1 MNGKSLFNTD
11 FSIKRLMT
19 ALVLIPLL
27 VYLGLAVLVYFFA
40 DKLIFQPPPAFVE
53 DDAATVQLA
62 TPSGEKIAAKFHPH
76 PDAKATILFSHG
88 NAEDI
93 FGSGPFFERLRDA
106 GFNVLAYDYR
116 GYGASDG
123 APSERNVYEDAE
135 TAYRYLTDELKIPA
149 GKIILH
155 GRSLGGAVAVE
166 LAARQPCG
174 GLIVES
180 SFVSAFRVLTRVTI
194 FPFDRFESL
203 DKIKRIRCPVLF
215 IHGRRDELVHFRHG
229 EALFAAA
236 PEPKFFYAV
245 EAAAHNDLAM
255 RAGDAYWQRIRDFA
269 DNLPK

>member
-1 MNGKSLFNTD
+1 M
-11 FSIKRLMT
+11 I

-27 VYLGLAVLVYFFA
+27 VYLGLAVLVYFSA
-40 DKLIFQPPPAFVE
+40 DRLIFQPQTPFIADEESLVKLK
-53 DDAATVQLA
+53 A
-62 TPSGEKIAAKFHPH
+62 PSGERIAARFYPH
-76 PDAKATILFSHG
+76 PAPKATILFSHG

-106 GFNVLAYDYR
+106 GFSVLAYDYR

-123 APSERNVYEDAE
+123 APSERNAYEDAE
-135 TAYRYLTDELKIPA
+135 TAYRYLTDELKIPPA
-149 GKIILH
+149 QIILH
-155 GRSLGGAVAVE
+155 GRSLGGAVAVD

-180 SFVSAFRVLTRVTI
+180 SFVSAFRVLTRYSI
-194 FPFDRFESL
+194 FPFDRFASL
-203 DKIKRIRCPVLF
+203 DKIGRVRCPALF
-215 IHGRRDELVHFRHG
+215 IHGRRDELVHFWHG
-229 EALFAAA
+229 ETLFSAA

-245 EAAAHNDLAM
+245 DEASHNDLTL